1 MFRSAPIL
9 QMYGNEHEALID
21 DFLKPESDPEDDID
35 FDVEVY
41 KERINDD
48 PIPPSER
55 KPNSF
60 FTKDVPNIERL
71 REGEEL
77 ILLGRG
83 LLQRGSLQEAI
94 EALEK
99 GISLVE
105 QYVYYRYEDTTK
117 QKLHDRLK
125 DHLFQPYVDL
135 SICYQK
141 AERKKRAKVLLVKVL
156 YLLRHDVSHG
166 EDLAHTA
173 QNLAEVYSFLGRS
186 DKAVEIAK
194 LHLSLAEHVMEKVHY
209 AAALS
214 NLSIYLSDQEK
225 YEEALEYGAESMEHF
240 ENELGDS
247 HPLTLRY
254 VQIFLRIVALQK
266 QQDLYDELYEHFK
279 PLIPSLDSYA
289 AMRHKIE
296 NPNSEINSQMKQKA
310 EFELQAEQMLPQIER
325 ATKEM
330 EKSGLGRFSASV
342 VSEDM
347 GNPFSHKD

>member
-1 MFRSAPIL
+1 M
-9 QMYGNEHEALID
+9 G
-21 DFLKPESDPEDDID
+21 
-35 FDVEVY
+35 
-41 KERINDD
+41 
-48 PIPPSER
+48 
-55 KPNSF
+55 
-60 FTKDVPNIERL
+60 
-71 REGEEL
+71 
-77 ILLGRG
+77 
-83 LLQRGSLQEAI
+83 
-94 EALEK
+94 
-99 GISLVE
+99 
-105 QYVYYRYEDTTK
+105 
-117 QKLHDRLK
+117 
-125 DHLFQPYVDL
+125 
-135 SICYQK
+135 
-141 AERKKRAKVLLVKVL
+141 
-156 YLLRHDVSHG
+156 
-166 EDLAHTA
+166 
-173 QNLAEVYSFLGRS
+173 
-186 DKAVEIAK
+186 
-194 LHLSLAEHVMEKVHY
+194 
-209 AAALS
+209 
-214 NLSIYLSDQEK
+214 
-225 YEEALEYGAESMEHF
+225 EHF